1 MKKPNTFW
9 IVLVLTCTSF
19 FFVNGQDGEAIFKQ
33 NCAACHKLGKRFIG
47 PDLIGVNQKRSE
59 DWLLSFIKSSQ
70 TMIKSGDADAVA
82 IYEEF
87 NQVMMTDLAHLSD
100 DDIKT
105 ILSYIE
111 QQSSSMNS
119 TEEPVEIVEVVPTI
133 YSAED
138 IQKGQNLFSGK
149 TRFSNGGA
157 SCISCHNVTNDEL
170 ISGGLMAKDLTNA
183 YARMGEAGVGSI
195 ISSPPFPVMATAY
208 EKTPLDS
215 IETSQLTAFLKH
227 ADEVSDEQEIRSG
240 ASLFILGG
248 GGGIIIL
255 FLLIELIWKK
265 RLRKSVKE
273 NIYNR

>member
-1 MKKPNTFW
+1 MKKSNTFW

-19 FFVNGQDGEAIFKQ
+19 FFVNGQEGEAIFKQ

-87 NQVMMTDLAHLSD
+87 NQMLMTDLAHLSN
-100 DDIKT
+100 DDIKA
-105 ILSYIE
+105 ILSFIE
-111 QQSSSMNS
+111 QQSSSTNS
-119 TEEPVEIVEVVPTI
+119 TEESVEIVEVVPTN

-138 IQKGQNLFSGK
+138 VQKGQNLFSGK

-183 YARMGEAGVGSI
+183 YARMGEAGVASI
-195 ISSPPFPVMATAY
+195 ISSPPFPVMVTAY
-208 EKTPLDS
+208 KKNPLDS

-227 ADEVSDEQEIRSG
+227 ADEVSDEQEVRSG

-248 GGGIIIL
+248 GSG
-255 FLLIELIWKK
+255 
-265 RLRKSVKE
+265 SQQQ
-273 NIYNR
+273 

>member
-1 MKKPNTFW
+1 MKKSNTFW

-19 FFVNGQDGEAIFKQ
+19 FFANGQDGEAIFKQ
-33 NCAACHKLGKRFIG
+33 NCAACHKLGQRFIG

-59 DWLLSFIKSSQ
+59 DWLVSFIKSSQ

-87 NQVMMTDLAHLSD
+87 NQMLMTDLAHLSN
-100 DDIKT
+100 DDIKA
-105 ILSYIE
+105 ILSFIE
-111 QQSSSMNS
+111 QQSSSTNS
-119 TEEPVEIVEVVPTI
+119 TEESVEIVEVVPTN

-138 IQKGQNLFSGK
+138 VQKGQNLFSGK

-170 ISGGLMAKDLTNA
+170 I
-183 YARMGEAGVGSI
+183 EAGVASI
-195 ISSPPFPVMATAY
+195 ISSPPFPVMVTAY
-208 EKTPLDS
+208 KKNPLDS

-227 ADEVSDEQEIRSG
+227 ADEVSDEQEVRSG

-248 GGGIIIL
+248 GSGIIIF

-273 NIYNR
+273 DIYNR

>member
-1 MKKPNTFW
+1 MKKSNTFW

-19 FFVNGQDGEAIFKQ
+19 FFANGQDGEAIFKQ
-33 NCAACHKLGKRFIG
+33 NCAACHKLGQRFIG

-59 DWLLSFIKSSQ
+59 DWLVSFIKSSQ

-119 TEEPVEIVEVVPTI
+119 TEEPIEIVEVVPTI

-183 YARMGEAGVGSI
+183 YARMGEAGVASI
-195 ISSPPFPVMATAY
+195 ISSPPFPVMVTAY
-208 EKTPLDS
+208 KKNPLDS

-227 ADEVSDEQEIRSG
+227 ADEVSDEQEVRSG

-248 GGGIIIL
+248 GSGIIIF

-273 NIYNR
+273 DIYNR

>member
-255 FLLIELIWKK
+255 FLLIELIWIK

>member
-19 FFVNGQDGEAIFKQ
+19 FFVNGQEGEAIFKQ

-208 EKTPLDS
+208 EK
-215 IETSQLTAFLKH
+215 
-227 ADEVSDEQEIRSG
+227 
-240 ASLFILGG
+240 
-248 GGGIIIL
+248 
-255 FLLIELIWKK
+255 
-265 RLRKSVKE
+265 
-273 NIYNR
+273 

>member
-1 MKKPNTFW
+1 MKKSNTFW

-33 NCAACHKLGKRFIG
+33 NCAACHKLGQRFIG

-59 DWLLSFIKSSQ
+59 DWLVSFIKSSQ

-87 NQVMMTDLAHLSD
+87 NQMLMTDLAHLSN
-100 DDIKT
+100 DDIKA
-105 ILSYIE
+105 ILSFIE
-111 QQSSSMNS
+111 QQSSSTNS
-119 TEEPVEIVEVVPTI
+119 TEESVEIVEVVPTN

-138 IQKGQNLFSGK
+138 VQKGQNLFSGK

-183 YARMGEAGVGSI
+183 YARMGEAGVASI
-195 ISSPPFPVMATAY
+195 ISSPPFPVMVTAY
-208 EKTPLDS
+208 KKNPLDS

-227 ADEVSDEQEIRSG
+227 ADEVSDEQEVRSG

-248 GGGIIIL
+248 GSGIIIF

-273 NIYNR
+273 DIYNR

>member
-19 FFVNGQDGEAIFKQ
+19 FFVNGQEGEAIFKQ

>member
-1 MKKPNTFW
+1 MKKSNTFW

-19 FFVNGQDGEAIFKQ
+19 FFANGQDGEAIFKQ
-33 NCAACHKLGKRFIG
+33 NCAACHKLGQRFIG

-59 DWLLSFIKSSQ
+59 DWLVSFIKSSQ

-183 YARMGEAGVGSI
+183 YARMGEAGVASI
-195 ISSPPFPVMATAY
+195 ISSPPFPVMVTAY
-208 EKTPLDS
+208 KKNPLDS

-227 ADEVSDEQEIRSG
+227 ADEVSDEQEVRSG

-248 GGGIIIL
+248 GSGIIIF

-273 NIYNR
+273 DIYNR